1 MLRGVRRRWRGRR
14 EEPLACF
21 TVRVLAVSPYPEE
34 PEDESYTPTLLVESA
49 PDPGDP
55 ALGPGQVA
63 VGALLFVAW
72 AQRRLGTAELPL
84 RLRAVLPRLR
94 HAVEVG
100 AVGPE
105 RYAAH
110 RATQHERYFHQ
121 REAATYAVE
130 LRRDED
136 GLYVAVTTRVAKG
149 RWTPEAA
156 VLQAATMAPYEALL
170 RLAAPEQR
178 ALLAWLERAVARW
191 LDGHAPDFPVA
202 DWDPAAPLAPPGEV

>member
-34 PEDESYTPTLLVESA
+34 PDDEHYYPTLLVETA
-49 PDPGDP
+49 PAPGDP

-63 VGALLFVAW
+63 IGTLLFVAW
-72 AQRRLGTAELPL
+72 AQGRVGSAELPV

-94 HAVEVG
+94 HAVEAG
-100 AVGPE
+100 AVGPD

-110 RATQHERYFHQ
+110 RATQRERYFHH

-130 LRRDED
+130 LRRDEQ
-136 GLYVAVTTRVAKG
+136 GLYVAVGGHVAKG

-156 VLQAATMAPYEALL
+156 LLQAATMAPYEALL
-170 RLAAPEQR
+170 RLAAPDQA
-178 ALLAWLERAVARW
+178 ALLAWLERAVGHW
-191 LDGHAPDFPVA
+191 LDRRAADFPVA
-202 DWDPAAPLAPPGEV
+202 TWDPEAALTPP